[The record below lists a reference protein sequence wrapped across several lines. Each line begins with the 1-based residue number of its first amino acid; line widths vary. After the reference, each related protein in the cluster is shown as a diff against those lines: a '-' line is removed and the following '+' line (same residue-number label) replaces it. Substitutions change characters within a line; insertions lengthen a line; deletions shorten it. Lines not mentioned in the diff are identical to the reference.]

1 MKQFTAVSLFII
13 FISRINASSS
23 CQNSSFELIL
33 IEDKRAFH
41 TRQFH
46 IFYDKE
52 FKSVA
57 QMVKCQVTGTVKA
70 VSMEEIKS
78 DTLKKICELNAYSS
92 KLEDKL
98 KKKNYMTTI
107 TNQYRYSESDVSCD
121 ALNQFNLMRTSEKK
135 WAVLIR
141 GYASEILLPIE
152 SVNGFLSKD
161 SLSFAINSLFFATA
175 YGFGDSTFKSLGG
188 ETGVK
193 GVSDFSSFVCNIV
206 LFQKLLLITVIVY
219 VMAVLVAVVALVFLV
234 ALYFMKRNANIKKRE
249 SEKSKLLRNP
259 ANNNDNDTP
268 VEIIYD
274 TSSDNKL

>member
-1 MKQFTAVSLFII
+1 
-13 FISRINASSS
+13 
-23 CQNSSFELIL
+23 
-33 IEDKRAFH
+33 
-41 TRQFH
+41 
-46 IFYDKE
+46 
-52 FKSVA
+52 
-57 QMVKCQVTGTVKA
+57 MVKCQVTGTVKA

-121 ALNQFNLMRTSEKK
+121 ALNQFNLMRTS
-135 WAVLIR
+135 
-141 GYASEILLPIE
+141 
-152 SVNGFLSKD
+152 FLSKD

-193 GVSDFSSFVCNIV
+193 G
-206 LFQKLLLITVIVY
+206 KLLLITVIVY